1 MAIKKTELYSSLW
14 ASANE
19 LRGGMDASEYKDY
32 VLTLLFM
39 KYVSDKFKADP
50 DSLIEVPDGASFDDM
65 VALAGDKEIGDKMN
79 KIVAKLAEAND
90 LKTTI
95 DNADFNDPAKL
106 GSDKEMVA
114 RLSKL
119 VRIFDSL
126 DLGAN
131 TAEGDDILGD
141 AYEFLMRHF
150 ATESGKSKGQFYT
163 PPEPSTIMPQIIGIG
178 ENTGQDETV
187 YDMTCGSGSLLLKAA
202 SQAPNGMSIYGQE
215 KDIAT
220 TALCKMNM
228 ILHNNET
235 AVIAKG
241 GNSTLAKPAFTTDND
256 TKVKTF
262 DYAVANPPFSL
273 KAWTSGVNFPDTYER
288 FEGFDTPPEK
298 NGDYAFLLHMLK
310 SLKSTG
316 KAAIILPHGVL
327 FRGNTEGSIRAKLIK
342 KGYIKGIVG
351 LPANLFYGTGIPA
364 AIIVIDKEN
373 ASSRSGIFMIDASKG
388 FKKDGNK
395 NRLRDQDVHKIV
407 DAFNNQLTIPK
418 YSKMVTKQE
427 IEDNDFNLNIP
438 RYIDSSEREDLHNLF
453 AHLNGGIPA
462 YDVAELSSYWELF
475 PNLKSEL
482 FTPSA
487 NDGFYDTKIVSSEVK
502 NTILQ
507 SSEYLSFKDSVTKIY
522 LSWRE
527 EHNEMIHS
535 LENGC
540 RPKAIIKTL
549 SESLLEAFEETK
561 LIDKYDVYQLLMDYY
576 MEVMQDDMYLISQ
589 DGWEIGSTVRELV
602 PTKNDKGK
610 FVYKEV
616 HDFEFKKVR
625 YKADLIPPVLIIDT
639 YFQAEQLAIDE
650 LQSTLDMASS
660 ELENYVEE
668 NSGEDGVLEE
678 ISKKAEAQISI
689 TTFFELAAHRYF
701 ADTYVEYLTLQ
712 DTLSTLNSDF
722 EAINKQY
729 VLNSV
734 KNEKGNVTKK
744 AVETKVKELDTDSTE
759 YETLTSWLAT
769 SKDLTATKKKIKE
782 LRESIE
788 NELAIL
794 TETQPQSEYILELSI
809 LNRYL
814 FLLEEES
821 KASKEVKEAKDKL
834 NAEVFKKYPTLSV
847 DEIKEIVINRKWYAS
862 WSDAISNEIQRVTN
876 SLANRVK
883 TLEERYS
890 EPLKEIN
897 SSVVELE
904 SKVESHLKQMGL
916 TW

>member
-39 KYVSDKFKADP
+39 KYVSDKYKADP
-50 DSLIEVPDGASFDDM
+50 DSLIEVPEGASFDDM

-95 DNADFNDPAKL
+95 DNADFNDPSKL
-106 GSDKEMVA
+106 GTDKAMVDT
-114 RLSKL
+114 LSKL
-119 VRIFDSL
+119 VNIFDNL

-163 PPEPSTIMPQIIGIG
+163 PPEPSTVMPQLIGIG
-178 ENTGQDETV
+178 ENTQQDETV

-241 GNSTLAKPAFTTDND
+241 GNSTLAKPAFTEEND

-298 NGDYAFLLHMLK
+298 NGDYAFLLHMIK

-316 KAAIILPHGVL
+316 KGAIILPHGVL

-407 DAFNNQLTIPK
+407 DTFNNQLLIPK
-418 YSKMVTKQE
+418 YSRMVTTKE
-427 IEDNDFNLNIP
+427 ITDNDFNLNIP
-438 RYIDSSEREDLHNLF
+438 RYIDSSEPEDLHNLF
-453 AHLNGGIPA
+453 AHLNGGIPSH
-462 YDVAELSSYWELF
+462 DVDALSNYWELF
-475 PNLKSEL
+475 PNLKADL
-482 FTPSA
+482 FSPSS
-487 NDGFYDTKIVSSEVK
+487 NDGYYDTKVVSSEVK

-507 SSEYLSFKDSVTKIY
+507 SHEYKAFKDTVTQVY
-522 LSWRE
+522 LTWRE
-527 EHNEMIHS
+527 QHDEGIYS
-535 LENGC
+535 LGHGC
-540 RPKAIIKTL
+540 RPKAVIKEL
-549 SESLLEAFEETK
+549 SESLLEAFEATK

-589 DGWEIGSTVRELV
+589 DGWEVGATVRELV

-610 FVYKEV
+610 FVYKEA
-616 HDFEFKKVR
+616 HDFEVKKVR
-625 YKADLIPPVLIIDT
+625 YKADLVPPVLIIDT
-639 YFQAEQLAIDE
+639 YFQEEQLVIDE
-650 LQSTLDMASS
+650 LQSKLDIASS

-678 ISKKAEAQISI
+678 VSKKAEAQELI
-689 TTFFELAAHRYF
+689 TQFFEAAANCYF
-701 ADTYVEYLTLQ
+701 ADMYVEYLALQ
-712 DTLSTLNSDF
+712 DGLTILNSDF
-722 EAINKQY
+722 KAINKQY
-729 VLNSV
+729 VLNSL
-734 KNEKGNVTKK
+734 KNAKGNVTKK
-744 AVETKVKELDTDSTE
+744 AVETRVQAVDSDSSE
-759 YETLTSWLAT
+759 YVTLSSWLT
-769 SKDLTATKKKIKE
+769 ISKKITASKKRVKE

-788 NELAIL
+788 NELATL
-794 TETQPQSEYILELSI
+794 TETQPESEYILELSI

-814 FLLEEES
+814 NLLEAKS

-834 NAEVFKKYPTLSV
+834 NLEVFKKYPTLSV
-847 DEIKEIVINRKWYAS
+847 DEIKDIVISRKWYAS
-862 WSDAISNEIQRVTN
+862 WGDAIANEIQRVTN

-883 TLEERYS
+883 ILEERYS
-890 EPLKEIN
+890 EPIKEID
-897 SSVVELE
+897 SSVKELE
-904 SKVESHLKQMGL
+904 SKVEEHLKRMGL